1 MAFIELPRQLFAADH
16 FLDNRWLWPR
26 KAGAAICALMS
37 TRQRTPPDDADPA
50 DPQHRQDQPQPKQS
64 ARNSQRHSERLAMC
78 AYGTAQCRLPEVR
91 LGGMGS
97 LKGTSQ
103 PRSGMEI
110 VRVRRSAVILWRF
123 LVISRVS
130 LILSSSFQLFGLPF
144 S

>member
-1 MAFIELPRQLFAADH
+1 VTICLLMSSVIKLPFSLSYHRNPLNAQNNADPSA
-16 FLDNRWLWPR
+16 NT
-26 KAGAAICALMS
+26 KAGGARAKSIANRTASRSGPTAQEGASGSKIVLQLS
-37 TRQRTPPDDADPA
+37 LTRPS
-50 DPQHRQDQPQPKQS
+50 H
-64 ARNSQRHSERLAMC
+64 
-78 AYGTAQCRLPEVR
+78 GTAQCRLPEVR

-110 VRVRRSAVILWRF
+110 VRVPRSAVILWRF

-130 LILSSSFQLFGLPF
+130 LILSSSFQVFGSPF